1 MTMKYQLKE
10 FVDITFQG
18 FEMTLPEETM
28 AMIRELSQQVG
39 SPTYVKTPTFQKREH
54 TSKMPPDTNDGL
66 GDYKKKRRNRATE
79 IVNDDDWETIRTF
92 QATKIEQ
99 RKGVDA
105 HIDSIRFWLNKM
117 SDKTYLESS
126 DQIMQIMQQLI
137 QEGTSEID
145 MMRVGN
151 SIFEIASNNRLFS
164 KLYADVYCALIEHYE
179 MMRTIFQKNLENFME
194 LFTHIEY
201 VDSEKDYDAFCKIN
215 SNNERRKAL
224 SLFFVNLTR
233 NRILSEPILIGM
245 VTNLLTNLLTFIVE
259 DNKKNEVDEIAENIS
274 ILYSYNKQMF
284 DSREDILFEE
294 KTFAQVVAMLAHSK
308 AKAYPSLSS
317 KTIFKF
323 MDLIEM

>member
-1 MTMKYQLKE
+1 MKYQLKE

-39 SPTYVKTPTFQKREH
+39 SPTYVKTPTFQKRDH
-54 TSKMPPDTNDGL
+54 VLKTPSDANDSV
-66 GDYKKKRRNRATE
+66 GDYKKKRKNRATE
-79 IVNDDDWETIRTF
+79 IVNDEDWETIRTF

-99 RKGVDA
+99 REGVDA

-117 SDKTYLESS
+117 SDKTFAESS
-126 DQIMQIMQQLI
+126 EQIMQIMQQLI

-164 KLYADVYCALIEHYE
+164 KLYADVYCTLIQHYE

-224 SLFFVNLTR
+224 SLFFVNLTK
-233 NRILSEPILIGM
+233 NRILAETTLIGM
-245 VTNLLTNLLTFIVE
+245 VTNLLSNLLAFIAE

-284 DSREDILFEE
+284 DSRQDILFGEQ
-294 KTFAQVVAMLAHSK
+294 TFAQVVAMLAHSK
-308 AKAYPSLSS
+308 AKTYPSLSS

-323 MDLIEM
+323 MDLIDM